1 MATARSYEH
10 QKMASQKEVSSVMSA
25 SQFQFYLTTRVWTV
39 KAMLTMGA
47 MVMLVSNLSK
57 YKEPISQVKL
67 LILCKDPCPFR
78 RQSSA

>member
-1 MATARSYEH
+1 
-10 QKMASQKEVSSVMSA
+10 MSA

-57 YKEPISQVKL
+57 YKEPISQVKPICCEKIRPPLRAEL
-67 LILCKDPCPFR
+67 LLTN
-78 RQSSA
+78 